1 MKLEPNSTGPYVNTY
16 NDRITDHVYRVLLLT
31 KWGRVDLIAGI
42 NLKGL

>member
-1 MKLEPNSTGPYVNTY
+1 MKLEPNSTWPYVNTY
-16 NDRITDHVYRVLLLT
+16 NDPITDHVYRVLLLT